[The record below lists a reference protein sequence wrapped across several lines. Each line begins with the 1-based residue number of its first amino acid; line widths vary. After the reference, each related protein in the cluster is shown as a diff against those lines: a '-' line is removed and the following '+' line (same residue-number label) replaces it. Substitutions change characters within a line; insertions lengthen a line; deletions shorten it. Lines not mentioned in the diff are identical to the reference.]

1 MMSYSAFSYDRGNW
15 QAVGMGTH
23 IFKNSLPNLYLDS
36 PVPMN
41 VYVFPGECILQKI

>member
-1 MMSYSAFSYDRGNW
+1 MYYLDTSFSKNIL
-15 QAVGMGTH
+15 QH
-23 IFKNSLPNLYLDS
+23 ILKNSLPNLYLDS